1 MRSLPVKIFGAV
13 VAGLIVLT
21 GWMFFAPEKLGGS
34 TTYSV
39 TSGISMQPLLHKN
52 DLAFVRAQSSY
63 HVGDIVLYQSSVVH
77 RPVLHRIILIQNGNY
92 FFKGDN
98 NNCVDPGY
106 ATRSELTGTL
116 WFSVPGVG
124 GWLAWFGKPA
134 HAALLAGLAVALIA
148 LATMT
153 TTKTRRRRRRGS
165 SKMTTH
171 PTPNP
176 DPTPRQDLTP
186 GAAARPSAV
195 AREAPSAHIAA
206 RRPPPYLD
214 GPMSTLIV
222 LAVVLS
228 LAVLCVVAG
237 FSRPTTRV
245 GALPGAYQQGGTFA
259 YTATVTAPSA
269 VYPSGTVSTGEPI
282 YPSLVDT
289 VTVHFGYHF
298 ASKLPHDVKGT
309 IQLRALVLSKSDT
322 WQEVSTVVPVTKFSG
337 DNASVSNDVNLAS
350 LYALIDS
357 VSTQSGV
364 TGTNYSLDLQPVV
377 HVTGTVDGHRIDET
391 FSPVLPFAVT
401 QGAIRVDVAVA
412 PPPPGATYVPATASA
427 ALDAALQPTQ
437 AGSIPRTVPNDLS
450 VARYKI
456 PVPLVRYLG
465 IAFLL
470 AAVVVAFVHDRRR
483 RRGVR
488 HSDEELT
495 ARRLG
500 VLIVPVAAFGSN
512 SGQTP
517 IAVQDF
523 TRLAELA
530 KFLERPILFE
540 TRHGNRT
547 YAVDDDA
554 RRYLTLAMDRRQ
566 TGGRDEAGPSPDSDP
581 TPPPPTDAN
590 RDAPATGHSFTRTAR
605 SPGTGRTGRG
615 RSKTTF
621 AIRAG
626 AALVAVAVITTL
638 TVSFTASTN
647 VPASNVGRSV
657 QARLVA
663 QLAPAGCAGLSVTT
677 ILQKS
682 GTFTNSGSHVLV
694 LGSKNADRITDL
706 GQFNCIVGGGGKD
719 TVTAGTNDVCI
730 VGPTAG
736 SIYLLCAQKTS

>member
-1 MRSLPVKIFGAV
+1 MRSLPVKILGAV
-13 VAGLIVLT
+13 LVGLVALT
-21 GWMFFAPEKLGGS
+21 AWLFLAPEKLGGS

-63 HVGDIVLYQSSVVH
+63 HVGEVVLYQSPVVH

-98 NNCVDPGY
+98 NNFVDPGY

-116 WFSVPGVG
+116 WFSVPAVG

-153 TTKTRRRRRRGS
+153 TTKRRRRRRRGS

-171 PTPNP
+171 RPPSPP
-176 DPTPRQDLTP
+176 DPAPAPSPALSP
-186 GAAARPSAV
+186 APSPSAGGDPPSNEV
-195 AREAPSAHIAA
+195 AG

-222 LAVVLS
+222 LGVVLS
-228 LAVLCVVAG
+228 LAVLCLFAG
-237 FSRPTTRV
+237 FTRPTTRV
-245 GALPGAYQQGGTFA
+245 GAFPNASQQAGVFA
-259 YTATVTAPSA
+259 YSATVKAPSA

-289 VTVHFGYHF
+289 VTVHFGYQF

-309 IQLRALVLSKSDT
+309 IQLRALVLSKTDT
-322 WQEVSTVVPVTKFSG
+322 WQEVSTVVPVTKFTG
-337 DNASVSNDVNLAS
+337 DNASVSNDVSLTS

-357 VSTQSGV
+357 VSSQSGV

-377 HVTGTVDGHRIDET
+377 HLTGTVDGHRITET

-412 PPPPGATYVPATASA
+412 PPPPGATYVPSTATA
-427 ALDAALQPTQ
+427 ALDAALHPSQ
-437 AGSIPRTVPNDLS
+437 AGSIPRTVTNDLS

-456 PVPLVRYLG
+456 PVPVVRSLG
-465 IAFLL
+465 VAFAL
-470 AAVVVAFVHDRRR
+470 AALVVAFVHDRRR

-488 HSDEELT
+488 YSEEEHT

-500 VLIVPVAAFGSN
+500 VLIVPVAAFGSTA
-512 SGQTP
+512 GQTP
-517 IAVQDF
+517 IAVPDF

-530 KFLERPILFE
+530 RFLERPILFE
-540 TRHGNRT
+540 VRKGRRT

-554 RRYLTLAMDRRQ
+554 RRYLTQAADRRER
-566 TGGRDEAGPSPDSDP
+566 GGRDPAGPEPD
-581 TPPPPTDAN
+581 TTTKPPAATDDH
-590 RDAPATGHSFTRTAR
+590 REAPATTGHRDGRTAHAAR
-605 SPGTGRTGRG
+605 TTGAHT
-615 RSKTTF
+615 KTTF

-626 AALVAVAVITTL
+626 AALGAMAVIATL
-638 TVSFTASTN
+638 SVSLTASNN
-647 VPASNVGRSV
+647 VPTSNIGRSA
-657 QARLVA
+657 QARQIA
-663 QLAPAGCAGLSVTT
+663 QLTPAGCAGLSLTT
-677 ILQKS
+677 MVQKS
-682 GTFTNSGSHVLV
+682 GTFSNSASHVL
-694 LGSKNADRITDL
+694 LIGSKNADRITDI
-706 GQFNCIVGGGGKD
+706 GQYNCIVGGGGTD
-719 TVTAGTNDVCI
+719 TVTASLSDVCI
-730 VGPTAG
+730 IGPTSGA
-736 SIYLLCAQKTS
+736 IYLLCNQKAS